1 MPAAIDGV
9 LNQYHRDSL
18 EIDNFIFHI
27 IDPDAVNEEDK
38 VLFLDEVQLT
48 TRQQDFFLDRLKES
62 SVGTQYSFL
71 ENAVHLKEKCLQVVQ
86 EPDRFI
92 ELSRQITADFSG
104 RHEGNMSAGVFV
116 VATVKYKVAEGN
128 VQKLIFLVKMDKR
141 PSFTYSYEVIEGKKI
156 ASMVENENSLNETK
170 ASIQKSALIDVSDNF
185 AWDVLAFDRIKTP
198 LIAEYYRAFLGV
210 IERQQDS
217 ALTRSAHAI
226 VKRWAKELPVES
238 MAPGEDVLS
247 YVGRALN
254 YLQDHTAFDTDEYLD
269 AVVRDE
275 DIERKTILTNSLRER
290 LEAGGVAGQ
299 TFIPRPDS
307 IKGKDKKQIYET
319 SEGVTIVF
327 EGDKSTVGLHIE
339 DLGENK
345 HRFIIETDGYKIK
358 S

>member
-1 MPAAIDGV
+1 
-9 LNQYHRDSL
+9 
-18 EIDNFIFHI
+18 
-27 IDPDAVNEEDK
+27 
-38 VLFLDEVQLT
+38 
-48 TRQQDFFLDRLKES
+48 
-62 SVGTQYSFL
+62 
-71 ENAVHLKEKCLQVVQ
+71 
-86 EPDRFI
+86 
-92 ELSRQITADFSG
+92 
-104 RHEGNMSAGVFV
+104 
-116 VATVKYKVAEGN
+116 
-128 VQKLIFLVKMDKR
+128 
-141 PSFTYSYEVIEGKKI
+141 
-156 ASMVENENSLNETK
+156 
-170 ASIQKSALIDVSDNF
+170 
-185 AWDVLAFDRIKTP
+185 
-198 LIAEYYRAFLGV
+198 
-210 IERQQDS
+210 
-217 ALTRSAHAI
+217 
-226 VKRWAKELPVES
+226 
-238 MAPGEDVLS
+238 
-247 YVGRALN
+247 LN